1 MVVQGVFLN
10 LLLCSLGLLVTKTST
25 EISTLLFI
33 HDVFVLAI
41 GYHRGEE
48 LMEV

>member
-1 MVVQGVFLN
+1 MFLD
-10 LLLCSLGLLVTKTST
+10 LLLCVYGPLVTESGT
-25 EISTLLFI
+25 EIPTLLFI